1 MYITPE
7 LIFGTFLAFC
17 IISFGIAIGIYMF
30 EKTNKDYKANLIFRS
45 PISFV
50 IKNEKENKDEK
61 IEPIVPRISVSQ
73 TEKEI
78 KKMEEIF
85 RLQVKD

>member
-1 MYITPE
+1 
-7 LIFGTFLAFC
+7 
-17 IISFGIAIGIYMF
+17 MF
-30 EKTNKDYKANLIFRS
+30 EKTNKNYKVNLIFRS

-50 IKNEKENKDEK
+50 IKNKKENKDEK

-73 TEKEI
+73 TEEEI